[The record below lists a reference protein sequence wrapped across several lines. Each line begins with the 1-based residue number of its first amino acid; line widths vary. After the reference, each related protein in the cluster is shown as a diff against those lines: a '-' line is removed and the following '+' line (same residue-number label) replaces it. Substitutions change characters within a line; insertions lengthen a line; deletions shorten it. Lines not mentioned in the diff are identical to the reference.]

1 MGVMKVKFIATEKTK
16 EFRKDELLE
25 GFYSPS
31 PTKKPLICIT
41 NKWGETYAY
50 PADWFEVLE

>member
-1 MGVMKVKFIATEKTK
+1 MKVKFIATEKTK

-31 PTKKPLICIT
+31 PTKKPLICIA
-41 NKWGETYAY
+41 NRWGETYAY